1 LPLQIARGAVDQ
13 TGTDLAAICESA
25 NAKRTSGGWAAL
37 SYSCFDNLLELDE
50 RERLLKM
57 RKALLDLANSQDW
70 LDGKETPPTQ
80 QQQQRQP
87 RQKKPRSK
95 ATRSARRA

>member
-1 LPLQIARGAVDQ
+1 MQCAAKAVDPK
-13 TGTDLAAICESA
+13 TKPE
-25 NAKRTSGGWAAL
+25 
-37 SYSCFDNLLELDE
+37 E

-70 LDGKETPPTQ
+70 LDGKEPPPTQ

-87 RQKKPRSK
+87 RQKPRSK